1 MKLSYLLSSIF
12 VICIAA
18 HTAHSSDLTPAQCL
32 WCLNVL
38 IIEATTPAGQET
50 AAKLQVQDEM
60 TASQQSKKKA
70 LKYPKTPKCIKRPKT
85 KKRH

>member
-32 WCLNVL
+32 WLINVL
-38 IIEATTPAGQET
+38 IIEATTPKKIAE
-50 AAKLQVQDEM
+50 LQAQDEM
-60 TASQQSKKKA
+60 NASQQSKKKA
-70 LKYPKTPKCIKRPKT
+70 LKYPKTPKCIKRPKI
-85 KKRH
+85 KKHP